1 MSQDF
6 VDDCLETLAA
16 ADDARYGEV
25 LRALQ
30 PTFVDHPRE
39 AACLVRRIVELPG
52 DAAIEHP
59 LALLTGALDEA
70 RMADENGRPEGR
82 ALFAA
87 VEEELARLA
96 DEGLLPPALRLGLA
110 QAWVHAGLDPPAAV
124 TLDEAAIAAEGAAAG
139 DAAMPDLGALVE
151 QVRAAS
157 GGEPSQLHAG
167 LVDLLAAFPAPM
179 RAVAVAAICERPE
192 GNVARLGAY
201 WLLDRAAEVRA
212 AAAGVALARARDG
225 RLEDTERARLMAVR
239 KWLPADEARGLVD
252 QALREAM
259 RRGADAAARPPA
271 WRLHRL
277 VASLPDGTGA
287 QHVAVAAQA
296 GGRRAT
302 ALALVKPGHGV
313 KDAFVMPANSA
324 AEQRRLVGEVAAQ
337 TGAVEVDAAFARGL
351 LARAL
356 GDGEAAG
363 VLPAPGLVDV
373 AEILGGDDLA
383 PAPPDTERLLADLDP
398 DGTLAALSPQKRGR
412 LVNASADWPERYP
425 MIESWFEDS
434 GAVREILDAPGPPQ
448 RRRAALKRH
457 LDDRRAWWA
466 AIIARAAATVKAGGP
481 EAGDWTTFWAT
492 ARALEEG
499 REIDQTPIMRAVVDR
514 TLDAADA
521 RYAEAE
527 VGGWDDEAEQE
538 GEDGAEEPLLG
549 ADGSPVANE
558 RPGEFERL
566 VAGSDRTPAW
576 IEGWLVALAV
586 APDPISPAAW
596 IRPLF
601 EGVSFESQADAQRFV
616 ELLSLRAYAVDAMT
630 ADATTMKA
638 RLAVYT
644 SDERRQWAAG
654 FRALTVFV
662 PKAWGKRGPKKDDAR
677 VIALIAEA
685 ATGTLDDSHLA
696 LVSDWLARRHAERR

>member
-1 MSQDF
+1 MSHDF
-6 VDDCLETLAA
+6 VGECLRTLAN
-16 ADDARYGEV
+16 ADDDRYADV
-25 LRALQ
+25 LRALRRSV
-30 PTFVDHPRE
+30 VDHPQQ
-39 AACLVRRIVELPG
+39 AANLVRRITATAS
-52 DAAIEHP
+52 DAALEHP
-59 LALLTGALDEA
+59 LALLGGALDEA

-82 ALFAA
+82 RLFAA

-96 DEGLLPPALRLGLA
+96 GEGLLSPALRLGLA
-110 QAWVHAGLDPPAAV
+110 QVWIHAGLDPPPAV
-124 TLDEAAIAAEGAAAG
+124 TLDEAAIAAEAAAAG
-139 DAAMPDLGALVE
+139 DAPMPDLGALVE
-151 QVRAAS
+151 EVRIAS
-157 GGEPSQLHAG
+157 GSEPYQFHAG

-201 WLLDRAAEVRA
+201 WLLDRTPEVRA

-225 RLEDTERARLMAVR
+225 RLEDAERARLVAVR
-239 KWLPADEARGLVD
+239 TWLPADEARGLVD

-259 RRGADAAARPPA
+259 RRAVDAAARPPA
-271 WRLHRL
+271 WRLHRI

-287 QHVAVAAQA
+287 QHVAVAAQH

-324 AEQRRLVGEVAAQ
+324 AEQRRLVGEIAAQ
-337 TGAVEVDAAFARGL
+337 TGAVEVDAGFAREL

-356 GDGEAAG
+356 GDGQAAG

-373 AEILGGDDLA
+373 VEILGGDALA
-383 PAPPDTERLLADLDP
+383 PVVADTDRLLADLDP
-398 DGTLAALSPQKRGR
+398 DGTLATLSAQKRGR
-412 LVNASADWPERYP
+412 LVNASRDWPAGYP
-425 MIESWFEDS
+425 MIDSWFEDS
-434 GAVREILDAPGPPQ
+434 GEVREILDAPGPPQ

-457 LDDRRAWWA
+457 LEARRAWWSA
-466 AIIARAAATVKAGGP
+466 VIARAAATVKAGGSA
-481 EAGDWTTFWAT
+481 AGDWTTFWAT
-492 ARALEEG
+492 ACALRDG
-499 REIDQTPIMRAVVDR
+499 RELDKTPIMRAVLDR

-527 VGGWDDEAEQE
+527 AGWWDDDEEREIENDAEK
-538 GEDGAEEPLLG
+538 PLVG

-558 RPGEFERL
+558 RPGEFEGL
-566 VAGSDRTPAW
+566 VAGSDRAPAW
-576 IEGWLVALAV
+576 IEGWLAALAV
-586 APDPISPAAW
+586 APDPISPTAW

-601 EGVSFESQADAQRFV
+601 EGMSFESRADAQRFV

-644 SDERRQWAAG
+644 SDERRRWAAG
-654 FRALTVFV
+654 FGAFTLSL
-662 PKAWGKRGPKKDDAR
+662 PEAWGRSGPGRTDSK
-677 VIALIAEA
+677 VLALIAEA
-685 ATGTLDDSHLA
+685 ATTTLDDSHLA
-696 LVSDWLARRHAERR
+696 LVSDWLARRHAARR